1 MGLNSPLQHT
11 NPTTDKH
18 CLECKHSAVQRSV
31 QGCTSESS
39 HSPKMC
45 LFISKST
52 LLAGVNVSVNSRF
65 PHLPLSVSW
74 YQLQP
79 PHSPPTDGPVANAR
93 MEYGLEKNTSL
104 TLNVKKWQSA
114 FIPNIIICPNTFQGR
129 ELLVA
134 RSK

>member
-1 MGLNSPLQHT
+1 MQTQCSAEKCARLHFRVLPQSKDVFVYQQVYIARG
-11 NPTTDKH
+11 
-18 CLECKHSAVQRSV
+18 CECEREFKV
-31 QGCTSESS
+31 
-39 HSPKMC
+39 
-45 LFISKST
+45 
-52 LLAGVNVSVNSRF
+52 F

-74 YQLQP
+74 YQVQP

>member
-11 NPTTDKH
+11 NPTTDKY

-39 HSPKMC
+39 HSVFVYQQVYIARGCECEREFK
-45 LFISKST
+45 
-52 LLAGVNVSVNSRF
+52 VF

-93 MEYGLEKNTSL
+93 MEYGLERKHILDSQCQ
-104 TLNVKKWQSA
+104 K
-114 FIPNIIICPNTFQGR
+114 
-129 ELLVA
+129 VA
-134 RSK
+134 VCFHTQYNYLS